1 MEGSER
7 ASMAR
12 AAAAH
17 RATMER
23 IDWIF
28 LSLSLPGITLG
39 GRMDAGWM
47 AASDAKQQRYGE
59 GTDEDVTQV
68 RYLVGTGADLRN

>member
-1 MEGSER
+1 
-7 ASMAR
+7 MAR

-47 AASDAKQQRYGE
+47 AASDAKQQRYEEGE
-59 GTDEDVTQV
+59 RDEDVTQV
-68 RYLVGTGADLRN
+68 RCLVGTGADLRN